1 MKTRRSAVAGQRRA
15 RLSALFGSLLLVLV
29 AQSAFGAHRP
39 NILVIMADDVG
50 YGDLGVHGNPKIKT
64 PNIDR
69 FAGESVRLKNFYV
82 SPVCSPTRAS
92 LLTGRYNFRTGVVD
106 TYLGR
111 SLMHPDEVT
120 LAEMLGAS
128 GYRTGIFGKW
138 HLGDNPPLRPID
150 QGFQEALV
158 IKGGGL
164 GQPSDPPGGGSYFD
178 PILQHNGKAEHSK
191 GYCSDIFTQAAI
203 DFFTA
208 PGDRP
213 FFAYLAFNC
222 AHEPLE
228 APPNEL
234 AEYQKMNLS
243 LSEFPR
249 LGKPIPPEF
258 APSVDSVARVYAM
271 ITNIDTNVGKALKAL
286 DARGLARE
294 TIVVF
299 LTDNG
304 PAKFRFN
311 AGLRGAKATVYD
323 GGIHV
328 PCYLRWPG
336 QFPAGLVVDRIA
348 AHIDLV
354 PTVLDASGIR
364 PPEGILLDGKSL
376 LPLLRGT
383 QTAGWRDRTL
393 FFQWH
398 RGDEPELG
406 RAFAARSQTHKLV
419 RPEPLPGVRKVPPLE
434 LYDMERDPLELE
446 NIAARHPDM
455 VSKLYAEY
463 QTWFRD
469 VSSTRGFGPVR
480 FELGGDRQNPTFLTR
495 QDWRGPRAG
504 WEDNDLGYWE
514 VTIPRACRFD
524 ITLHVRPRRF
534 PTKALVSWAGW
545 SAEQALKP
553 GQTECSFRAV
563 DLAGGTGRFQAV
575 VKGNGATAGV
585 IDATVERLSK

>member
-1 MKTRRSAVAGQRRA
+1 LVVLNADRA
-15 RLSALFGSLLLVLV
+15 L
-29 AQSAFGAHRP
+29 GADRP

-50 YGDLGVHGNPKIKT
+50 YGDLGVHGNPRIKT

-69 FAGESVRLKNFYV
+69 FARESVRLKNFYV

-92 LLTGRYNFRTGVVD
+92 LLTGRYNYRTGVVD

-164 GQPSDPPGGGSYFD
+164 GQPSDPPGGGSYTD
-178 PILQHNGKAEHSK
+178 PILQHNGKPEHSK

-203 DFFTA
+203 QFVSA
-208 PGDRP
+208 PGNRP

-228 APPNEL
+228 APPVEL
-234 AEYQKMNLS
+234 AQYQKMNLA
-243 LSEFPR
+243 LSEFPS
-249 LGKPIPPEF
+249 LGKPIPREF
-258 APSVDSVARVYAM
+258 APSVDTVARAYAM
-271 ITNIDTNVGKALKAL
+271 ITNIDTNVGKALEAL
-286 DARGLARE
+286 EARGLAGD

-311 AGLRGAKATVYD
+311 AGLRGAKGTVYD

-336 QFPAGLVVDRIA
+336 RFPAGLEIDRIA

-354 PTVLDASGIR
+354 PTFLDACGVKR
-364 PPEGILLDGKSL
+364 PEGLVLDGKSL

-406 RAFAARSQTHKLV
+406 RSFAARSQTHKLV
-419 RPEPLPGVRKVPPLE
+419 RPEPLPGARKTPPLE
-434 LYDMERDPLELE
+434 LYDMEHNPLELQ
-446 NIAARHPDM
+446 NIAAQHPDL
-455 VSKLYAEY
+455 VSKMYAEY
-463 QTWFRD
+463 RVWFRD
-469 VSSTRGFGPVR
+469 VSATRGFDPVR
-480 FELGGDRQNPTFLTR
+480 FELGGARQNPTILTR

-514 VTIPRACRFD
+514 VMLRRAGRFD
-524 ITLHVRPRRF
+524 ITLHVKPRRF
-534 PTKALVSWAGW
+534 PTKALISWAG
-545 SAEQALKP
+545 SGAEQSLQS
-553 GQTECSFRAV
+553 GQTECSFQGV
-563 DLAGGTGRFQAV
+563 DLAAGTGRFQAF

-585 IDATVERLSK
+585 IDVTVLQVSR